1 MSMQVS
7 VSAFQIDI
15 KEMYLISNTLVLEMA
30 LEKERVCVTGAG
42 GFLASWVV
50 KLLLSRDYFVHGT
63 AREPSDEKN
72 ARLYE
77 LEKASEN
84 LKLFKADL
92 LDYDSVKS
100 AIMELLEPAVKGT
113 LNVVKAC
120 LEAKVKRV
128 IVVSSGV
135 AVGLNPRWPKGQIMD
150 ETCWSDKEYC
160 RTTNNWYCLSK
171 TEAESE
177 ALEFGKKT
185 GLDVV
190 TICPNLVL
198 GPLLQSKVNTSSLV
212 LIKLLKENSSAA
224 CPVTVGTGVLQFLNA
239 FLSSNKQFLS
249 SIYTEGYESLENK
262 LRMIVDVRDV
272 AEALL
277 LAYEKAEAEGRYICT
292 AHMIRARDL
301 VDKLKSLYPNYNYP
315 KSFTEKEDEVMLTSE
330 KLQKLGW
337 SYRSLEETLVDS
349 VESYKKDT
357 SSSSPRI
364 GLNVSVES
372 KPSDKFSANSG

>member
-1 MSMQVS
+1 
-7 VSAFQIDI
+7 
-15 KEMYLISNTLVLEMA
+15 MA

-77 LEKASEN
+77 LEKASLN

-100 AIMELLEPAVKGT
+100 AIDAMVSSTLLVLLHPPLYQILRQESIPTFCFVYISITGMELLEPAVKGT
-113 LNVVKAC
+113 LNVLKAC

-160 RTTNNWYCLSK
+160 RTTN
-171 TEAESE
+171 
-177 ALEFGKKT
+177 
-185 GLDVV
+185 
-190 TICPNLVL
+190 
-198 GPLLQSKVNTSSLV
+198 SKVNTSSLV
-212 LIKLLKENSSAA
+212 LIKLLK
-224 CPVTVGTGVLQFLNA
+224 
-239 FLSSNKQFLS
+239 
-249 SIYTEGYESLENK
+249 EGYESLENK

-349 VESYKKDT
+349 VESYKKIFMPLYLDK
-357 SSSSPRI
+357 SSSN
-364 GLNVSVES
+364 GKDTFVQFFVSLFISWNNDFVSSRQVNET
-372 KPSDKFSANSG
+372 

>member
-1 MSMQVS
+1 
-7 VSAFQIDI
+7 
-15 KEMYLISNTLVLEMA
+15 MA

-77 LEKASEN
+77 LEKASLN

-100 AIMELLEPAVKGT
+100 AIVGCNGVFHIACPAPSTTVPNPQMELLEPAVKGT
-113 LNVVKAC
+113 LNVLKAC

-177 ALEFGKKT
+177 ALEFG
-185 GLDVV
+185 
-190 TICPNLVL
+190 
-198 GPLLQSKVNTSSLV
+198 
-212 LIKLLKENSSAA
+212 
-224 CPVTVGTGVLQFLNA
+224 
-239 FLSSNKQFLS
+239 
-249 SIYTEGYESLENK
+249 
-262 LRMIVDVRDV
+262 
-272 AEALL
+272 
-277 LAYEKAEAEGRYICT
+277 
-292 AHMIRARDL
+292 
-301 VDKLKSLYPNYNYP
+301 
-315 KSFTEKEDEVMLTSE
+315 
-330 KLQKLGW
+330 
-337 SYRSLEETLVDS
+337 
-349 VESYKKDT
+349 
-357 SSSSPRI
+357 
-364 GLNVSVES
+364 
-372 KPSDKFSANSG
+372 

>member
-1 MSMQVS
+1 
-7 VSAFQIDI
+7 
-15 KEMYLISNTLVLEMA
+15 MA
-30 LEKERVCVTGAG
+30 LEKGRVCVTGAG
-42 GFLASWVV
+42 GYLASWVV
-50 KLLLSRDYFVHGT
+50 KLLLSKDYFVRGT
-63 AREPSDEKN
+63 VREPSDEKN
-72 ARLYE
+72 THLYK

-100 AIMELLEPAVKGT
+100 AIVGCNGVFHVASPVPSSSVELIEPAVKGT
-113 LNVVKAC
+113 LNVLKAC

-128 IVVSSGV
+128 IVVSSGA

-177 ALEFGKKT
+177 ALEFAKRT

-190 TICPNLVL
+190 TVCPNLIL
-198 GPLLQSKVNTSSLV
+198 GPLLQSNVNSSSLV
-212 LIKLLKENSSAA
+212 LIKRLK
-224 CPVTVGTGVLQFLNA
+224 
-239 FLSSNKQFLS
+239 
-249 SIYTEGYESLENK
+249 EGYESLENR

-292 AHMIRARDL
+292 AHLIRERDL
-301 VDKLKSLYPNYNYP
+301 FDKLKSLYPNYNYP
-315 KSFTEKEDEVMLTSE
+315 KK
-330 KLQKLGW
+330 
-337 SYRSLEETLVDS
+337 
-349 VESYKKDT
+349 
-357 SSSSPRI
+357 
-364 GLNVSVES
+364 
-372 KPSDKFSANSG
+372 

>member
-1 MSMQVS
+1 
-7 VSAFQIDI
+7 
-15 KEMYLISNTLVLEMA
+15 MA
-30 LEKERVCVTGAG
+30 LEKGKVCVTGAG
-42 GFLASWVV
+42 GYLASWVV
-50 KLLLSRDYFVHGT
+50 KLLLSKDYFVRGT
-63 AREPSDEKN
+63 VREPSDEKN
-72 ARLYE
+72 THLYK

-100 AIMELLEPAVKGT
+100 AIVGCNGVFHVASPVPSSSVPNPEVELIEPAVKGT
-113 LNVVKAC
+113 LNVLKAC

-128 IVVSSGV
+128 IVVSSGA

-177 ALEFGKKT
+177 ALEFAKRT

-190 TICPNLVL
+190 TVCPNLIW
-198 GPLLQSKVNTSSLV
+198 GPLLQSNVNSSSLV
-212 LIKLLKENSSAA
+212 LIKRLK
-224 CPVTVGTGVLQFLNA
+224 
-239 FLSSNKQFLS
+239 
-249 SIYTEGYESLENK
+249 GYESLENR

-292 AHMIRARDL
+292 AHLIRERDL
-301 VDKLKSLYPNYNYP
+301 FDKLKSLYPNYNYP
-315 KSFTEKEDEVMLTSE
+315 KNFTEGREDVTMSSE
-330 KLQKLGW
+330 KLQRLGW
-337 SYRSLEETLVDS
+337 SFRPLEETLIDS
-349 VESYKKDT
+349 IESYKKAGILD
-357 SSSSPRI
+357 
-364 GLNVSVES
+364 
-372 KPSDKFSANSG
+372 

>member
-1 MSMQVS
+1 
-7 VSAFQIDI
+7 
-15 KEMYLISNTLVLEMA
+15 MA
-30 LEKERVCVTGAG
+30 LEKGKVCVTGAG
-42 GFLASWVV
+42 GYLASWVV
-50 KLLLSRDYFVHGT
+50 KLLLSKDYFVRGT
-63 AREPSDEKN
+63 VREPSDEKN
-72 ARLYE
+72 THLYK

-100 AIMELLEPAVKGT
+100 AIVGCNGVFHVASPVPSSSVPNPEVELIEPAVKGT
-113 LNVVKAC
+113 LNVLKAC

-128 IVVSSGV
+128 IVVSSGA

-177 ALEFGKKT
+177 ALEFAKRT

-190 TICPNLVL
+190 TVCPNLIW
-198 GPLLQSKVNTSSLV
+198 GPLLQSNVNSSSLV
-212 LIKLLKENSSAA
+212 LIKRLK
-224 CPVTVGTGVLQFLNA
+224 
-239 FLSSNKQFLS
+239 
-249 SIYTEGYESLENK
+249 EGYESLENR

-292 AHMIRARDL
+292 AHLIRERDL
-301 VDKLKSLYPNYNYP
+301 FDKLKSLYPNYNYP
-315 KSFTEKEDEVMLTSE
+315 KNFTEGREDVTMSSE
-330 KLQKLGW
+330 KLQRLGW
-337 SYRSLEETLVDS
+337 SFRPLEETLIDS
-349 VESYKKDT
+349 IESYKKAGILD
-357 SSSSPRI
+357 
-364 GLNVSVES
+364 
-372 KPSDKFSANSG
+372 

>member
-1 MSMQVS
+1 
-7 VSAFQIDI
+7 
-15 KEMYLISNTLVLEMA
+15 MA
-30 LEKERVCVTGAG
+30 LEKGRVCVTGAG
-42 GFLASWVV
+42 GYLASWVV
-50 KLLLSRDYFVHGT
+50 KLLLSKDYFVRGT
-63 AREPSDEKN
+63 VREPSDEKN
-72 ARLYE
+72 THLYK

-100 AIMELLEPAVKGT
+100 AIVGCNGVFHVASPVPSSSVELIEPAVKGT
-113 LNVVKAC
+113 LNVLKAC

-128 IVVSSGV
+128 IVVSSGA

-177 ALEFGKKT
+177 ALEFAKRT

-190 TICPNLVL
+190 TVCPNLIL
-198 GPLLQSKVNTSSLV
+198 GPLLQSNVNSSSLV
-212 LIKLLKENSSAA
+212 LIKRLKGNKLSSVVRVSACDDKENFLAA
-224 CPVTVGTGVLQFLNA
+224 CLVAVGTGVFQFLYAYLN
-239 FLSSNKQFLS
+239 SNKQSLLS
-249 SIYTEGYESLENK
+249 VYTEGYESLENR

-292 AHMIRARDL
+292 AHLIRERDL
-301 VDKLKSLYPNYNYP
+301 FDKLKSLYPNYNYP
-315 KSFTEKEDEVMLTSE
+315 KNFTEGREDVTMSSE
-330 KLQKLGW
+330 KLQRLGW
-337 SYRSLEETLVDS
+337 SFRPLEETLIDS
-349 VESYKKDT
+349 IESYKKAGILD
-357 SSSSPRI
+357 
-364 GLNVSVES
+364 
-372 KPSDKFSANSG
+372 